1 MLTCGSLGGTI
12 FSFGWDIN
20 PTNQFGAFLDLMA
33 CVSIIW
39 KCIILRT
46 HTFSERML
54 NAGS

>member
-12 FSFGWDIN
+12 FSFGRDIN

-33 CVSIIW
+33 CVSIW
-39 KCIILRT
+39 KHIILST
-46 HTFSERML
+46 HILSEHML